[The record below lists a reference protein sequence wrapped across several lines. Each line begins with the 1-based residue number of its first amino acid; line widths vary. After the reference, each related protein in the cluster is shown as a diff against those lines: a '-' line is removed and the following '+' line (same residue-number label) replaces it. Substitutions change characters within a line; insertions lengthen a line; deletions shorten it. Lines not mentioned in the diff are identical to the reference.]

1 MKLSVTSS
9 TWKLSIKKYT
19 YLDEHSEIYNH
30 NGRSD
35 EQVFSGEK
43 IHWKQ
48 ECKRKAA
55 GSSEATVRNNELVF
69 EGEGICSELV
79 TDVEE
84 SKHA

>member
-1 MKLSVTSS
+1 MKLSVTSI

-30 NGRSD
+30 NSCSD
-35 EQVFSGEK
+35 EQFFSGEK
-43 IHWKQ
+43 IHWEQ

-55 GSSEATVRNNELVF
+55 GSSEATVRNNDLVF
-69 EGEGICSELV
+69 EGERIRSELV

-84 SKHA
+84 SKYT